1 MINEYVRLLK
11 ARNWMKK
18 NQPFLYSWH
27 AYVGFELDLFS
38 QFRSWKTVKE
48 VASSRNLQE
57 ELLLRWVEVGLSI
70 RHLKKKGK
78 DKIKTASKFS
88 LPSTPKNPRS
98 TGIILKEMMELHI
111 PTLLSY
117 PELLRSN
124 KKNTFDHEEH
134 GPTVARTSSLLEQLA
149 LPRLMK
155 TIKKNKMERI
165 IDIGCGV
172 GGYLSRISQKF
183 PQAKLAGIEMNEEVA
198 DSARTNCK
206 DIPNIKIITADVHE
220 YSPEHQ
226 ADLIMVNNLLH
237 YIQPEDRKQ
246 LLSRL
251 KGWLSRKG
259 SITIITPILHSKKG
273 EEFSSVFNSFF
284 SAFENLYPTPT
295 EEDIHQIAKEL
306 KLKVKTFKPVV
317 TEGGWY
323 FIQLSNR

>member
-1 MINEYVRLLK
+1 MIKEYVRLLK

-38 QFRSWKTVKE
+38 QFRKWSTVKE

-57 ELLLRWVEVGLSI
+57 ELLLRWVEVGLAI

-88 LPSTPKNPRS
+88 LPSTPDNPRS

-124 KKNTFDHEEH
+124 KRNIFNHEEH
-134 GPTVARTSSLLEQLA
+134 GQTVARTSSLLEQLA
-149 LPRLMK
+149 LPRLLK
-155 TIKKNKMERI
+155 TIRKNKIRRI
-165 IDIGCGV
+165 IDIGCGE
-172 GGYLSRISQKF
+172 GGYLTRISQKF
-183 PQAKLAGIEMNEEVA
+183 PAADLTGIEMNEEVA
-198 DSARTNCK
+198 ESAQNNCR
-206 DIPNIKIITADVHE
+206 DYQNIHIIASDVYDYTPE
-220 YSPEHQ
+220 YE
-226 ADLIMVNNLLH
+226 ADLIMINNLLH
-237 YIQPEDRKQ
+237 YIEPQDRKQ

-251 KGWLSRKG
+251 KSWLSRSG
-259 SITIITPILHSKKG
+259 SITIITPILHPKKG
-273 EEFSSVFNSFF
+273 EAFSSVFNSFF

-295 EEDIHQIAKEL
+295 EEDIGHMAKEL
-306 KLKVKTFKPVV
+306 NLKVKTFKPVV

-323 FIQLSNR
+323 FIQLSNK

>member
-1 MINEYVRLLK
+1 MIKEYVRLLK

-38 QFRSWKTVKE
+38 QFRKWRTVKE
-48 VASSRNLQE
+48 VASSKNLQE
-57 ELLLRWVEVGLSI
+57 ELLLRWVEVGLAI
-70 RHLKKKGK
+70 RHLKKKGE

-124 KKNTFDHEEH
+124 KRNTFDHEEH

-149 LPRLMK
+149 LPRLLK
-155 TIKKNKMERI
+155 TIRKNKIKHI
-165 IDIGCGV
+165 IDIGCGE
-172 GGYLSRISQKF
+172 GGYLTRISVKF
-183 PQAKLAGIEMNEEVA
+183 PNVDLTGIEINKEVA
-198 DSARTNCK
+198 ESARSNCRDFK
-206 DIPNIKIITADVHE
+206 NINIINSNVHD
-220 YSPEHQ
+220 YMPEGK

-237 YIQPEDRKQ
+237 YIEPQDRKQ

-251 KGWLSRKG
+251 KSWLSRNG

-273 EEFSSVFNSFF
+273 EAFSSVFNSFF
-284 SAFENLYPTPT
+284 SAFENLYPTPA
-295 EEDIHQIAKEL
+295 EEDIVNMAKEL
-306 KLKVKTFKPVV
+306 NLKIKTFKPVV

-323 FIQLSNR
+323 FIQLSNK